1 MSVAFPAD
9 RAMVEAK
16 RAAAARGIRR
26 FGISGALVLVL
37 SPLLVLLGWNGI
49 PMGVLALIYV
59 LVALVVVIQNV
70 GRHRRLGRALT
81 HRPFVAVGPE
91 GLFYGGV
98 EHPWPTIRAL
108 LLLDTR
114 HQRVLPRGPVGS
126 AQRTA
131 LGTGAAT
138 LGYIVAF
145 AEDTEAVEV
154 DNALSYADADSFEVA
169 VRAEAAA
176 AGIPLD
182 IATSTRESADWG
194 VKVGLAMSELRKAR
208 RRSRRR

>member
-1 MSVAFPAD
+1 MSVSFFAD
-9 RAMVEAK
+9 RDMVEAK

-26 FGISGALVLVL
+26 FGISGALVLLL
-37 SPLLVLLGWNGI
+37 SPLLILLGWNGI
-49 PMGVLALIYV
+49 PLGVLALIYV
-59 LVALVVVIQNV
+59 LVAVVVLVQNV
-70 GRHRRLGRALT
+70 GRHRRLGRALDR
-81 HRPFVAVGPE
+81 RPFVAVGPE
-91 GLFYGGV
+91 GFLYDGV

-108 LLLDTR
+108 LLLDMR
-114 HQRVLPRGPVGS
+114 HQRVLAPGPVGA

-145 AEDTEAVEV
+145 AEDTEAVEI
-154 DNALSYADADSFEVA
+154 DNALSYADADTFELA

-182 IATSTRESADWG
+182 IATSTTESADWG